1 MITIYRYTKL
11 NKCLYIKKKGF
22 INYDYIYSLVWNNI
36 PFQVLD
42 HKTNIDSTYPVK
54 ISMLKE
60 HLLTNRHQL
69 SDDQIRELLQATD

>member
-1 MITIYRYTKL
+1 MITIYRYSNL
-11 NKCLYIKKKGF
+11 NRRLYIKKKGF

-42 HKTNIDSTYPVK
+42 HKTNIDLTYSIK

-69 SDDQIRELLQATD
+69 SDDQIRQLLQATD